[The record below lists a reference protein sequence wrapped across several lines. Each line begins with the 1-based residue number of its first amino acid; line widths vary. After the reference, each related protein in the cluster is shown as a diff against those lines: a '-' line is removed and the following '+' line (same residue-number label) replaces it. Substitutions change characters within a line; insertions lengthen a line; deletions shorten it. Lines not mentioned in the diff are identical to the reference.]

1 MAASSKLEDLNLTCE
16 EVKRFSEAFK
26 DQKFRELLVEYA
38 EEISNPENKRKYEE
52 EITLL
57 EKERGMDIKF
67 VHPQPGY
74 VLKTSVDGTQKSFI
88 NICSNDLIDKPA
100 CQSGRGDGGR
110 KGQFWSLPYS
120 LAPGREDLGKD
131 GKKNMI
137 YDVVFNPDT
146 LYMASKNEKFKK
158 MVSSTAF
165 EAVQK
170 QFHVKLDEKNAK
182 TLKIKYKGVPHPAV
196 IRKPIPGVERT
207 SQVEEA
213 DKPLK
218 FPYPYDTPNVGEV
231 TKKTESKREVASKG
245 LTETQADQP
254 TEPKFSIKYR
264 TYFDLQDYR
273 YARESAPNT
282 RPKELVITIDLPL
295 LNSAGD
301 AELDVLE
308 KRLILESKKPAYK
321 LDLNLPYL
329 VDENLGSAT
338 FNKTKRQLVVT
349 LPVLSLKQE
358 TVVAEEPTEKES
370 NDKESVQKE
379 QSPGD
384 KDEAALSAI
393 SQDIQIDGNEG
404 LAKFEGSSAPV
415 CHERLLQRSRE
426 IVKESSSDLLESNP
440 ESRQRTEKNEITKT
454 EYRNHNGDV
463 SGTEAN
469 PPQPKECE
477 VLEEKSDSL
486 KVNCMEPVCNLADNL
501 KLALED
507 NKDEVEHVCPL
518 FHCDQDETN
527 VTLVLYVKNIA
538 KESLKTSVGPHNYS
552 VSLKSKSCDTVY
564 SLFIHFPPECM
575 LNGNALNVSQE
586 NAVVVLTKARESI
599 GFWKKF
605 NFGAK
610 NDSLQERLFLSEE
623 NINSVL
629 ESGLSAVHSESTP
642 NISPMPEVVEVCNKN
657 LLIRLKPKH
666 ETDASYQIIQRDEKH
681 CEDTENAKSESDSKA
696 STTVEGNALSCDWTE
711 AQSTKENVTTTLVT
725 PAEEQSTVN
734 KTSYEMATFTQKEL
748 EQMNTSCISA
758 GEIQRAGLKTE
769 FATADNTDIST
780 SGEKQVSCCLKKQV
794 KINDGDKLDEE
805 QKEEPDGL
813 LCNKAVVPLVVKKNN
828 SNDGG
833 VKIIVDHTTR
843 SAFSFQNSM
852 LYELD

>member
-1 MAASSKLEDLNLTCE
+1 ASSKLEDLNLTCE

-454 EYRNHNGDV
+454 
-463 SGTEAN
+463 
-469 PPQPKECE
+469 
-477 VLEEKSDSL
+477 
-486 KVNCMEPVCNLADNL
+486 
-501 KLALED
+501 LED

-725 PAEEQSTVN
+725 PAE
-734 KTSYEMATFTQKEL
+734 KEL